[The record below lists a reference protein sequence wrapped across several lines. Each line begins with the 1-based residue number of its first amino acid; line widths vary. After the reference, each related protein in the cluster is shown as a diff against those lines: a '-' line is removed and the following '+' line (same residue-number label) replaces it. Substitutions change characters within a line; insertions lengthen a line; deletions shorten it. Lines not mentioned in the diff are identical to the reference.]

1 MEAKTMEKVEI
12 DGVDANLEQRLAVA
26 RKKIK
31 ALQPIQSVEL
41 TLNRD
46 TYHAEKFKSYSV
58 EISSRYERF
67 ADENRKAEES
77 FGKYAAGSRMVT
89 GDRGYGFLSALP
101 LIGKWASRK
110 MNEKAGS
117 ALPRMITK
125 ATDEVG
131 RLEQYVT
138 KWQGD
143 YSSAGEH
150 IKDLDS
156 MQSQAADN
164 VEQLKDALD
173 SYAQVGMELKSRY
186 DSLPQREKISKAGVA
201 LKHEFS
207 DLADEVL
214 KVKRQLTAYEGTMD
228 NCEMGKNLLAHYREE
243 LAERIDTYSS
253 AIGETSSQ
261 LEMTAK
267 IDTNLTASKKAFD
280 GLSSAMESYDSVAFL
295 VNEFMVANSALTK
308 SMARIAQQERI
319 PIFADSYM
327 RQVHSTQLDT
337 RNIINSIRSRT
348 SQKAS
353 KIMYG
358 DVGQPAK
365 QAYTSET
372 QELQLL
378 PVFNKPQK

>member
-1 MEAKTMEKVEI
+1 
-12 DGVDANLEQRLAVA
+12 
-26 RKKIK
+26 
-31 ALQPIQSVEL
+31 
-41 TLNRD
+41 
-46 TYHAEKFKSYSV
+46 
-58 EISSRYERF
+58 
-67 ADENRKAEES
+67 
-77 FGKYAAGSRMVT
+77 
-89 GDRGYGFLSALP
+89 
-101 LIGKWASRK
+101 
-110 MNEKAGS
+110 
-117 ALPRMITK
+117 
-125 ATDEVG
+125 
-131 RLEQYVT
+131 
-138 KWQGD
+138 
-143 YSSAGEH
+143 
-150 IKDLDS
+150 
-156 MQSQAADN
+156 
-164 VEQLKDALD
+164 
-173 SYAQVGMELKSRY
+173 
-186 DSLPQREKISKAGVA
+186 
-201 LKHEFS
+201 
-207 DLADEVL
+207 
-214 KVKRQLTAYEGTMD
+214 
-228 NCEMGKNLLAHYREE
+228 MGKNLLAHYREE